1 MNKKRCRRNRRG
13 FTIVEILVVVIII
26 AVLATMIVPRFLG
39 RVGQSRQAV
48 AKTKVAEIEKAIE
61 IFSYDYDR
69 WPVNLDELVN
79 RPGDI
84 DEGKWQP
91 ATIRD
96 KDLLDPWGQQFLYRQ
111 PGEHGIYDVYT
122 LGKDGQEG
130 GEDEDADIGN
140 WQ

>member
-1 MNKKRCRRNRRG
+1 MNKKRSRGNRGG

-48 AKTKVAEIEKAIE
+48 AKTKLAEIEKAVE

-84 DEGKWQP
+84 DEAKWQP
-91 ATIRD
+91 ATIRA
-96 KDLLDPWGQQFLYRQ
+96 KDLLDPWKREFIYRQ
-111 PGEHGIYDVYT
+111 PGEYGIYDIYT

-140 WQ
+140 WE